1 MIAMAALASSAATLA
16 PALTA
21 WAQASVQA
29 AGMETVETVDGRRL
43 RLFPDGRYEWLAPAD
58 PVAPPVP
65 SGPLALADILA
76 VPGPVPGRPVEL
88 AATVRLLG
96 GRALAVDPDLPGRG
110 LPLGLDALPA
120 GDRARI
126 VRDCGIAGCR
136 LVLTGRIGRDARGPY
151 LDATAIADAE

>member
-1 MIAMAALASSAATLA
+1 M
-16 PALTA
+16 A
-21 WAQASVQA
+21 WAQAPVEA
-29 AGMETVETVDGRRL
+29 AGIETVETVDGRRL
-43 RLFPDGRYEWLAPAD
+43 RLFPDGRYEWIAPIGRVA
-58 PVAPPVP
+58 APPA
-65 SGPLALADILA
+65 STGPLSLADIFA
-76 VPGPVPGRPVEL
+76 VPGPPPGARARL
-88 AATVRLLG
+88 TATVRLLG

-151 LDATAIADAE
+151 LDATAIAEAE